1 MPTWV
6 KYRQAKIMEAVIST
20 APRRQ
25 AALSGSASKS
35 MPITTPPAGRKPPN
49 Q

>member
-1 MPTWV
+1 MAAVTSTAA
-6 KYRQAKIMEAVIST
+6 RQAR
-20 APRRQ
+20 P
-25 AALSGSASKS
+25 ALSDPASKS